1 MLYFDRY
8 KYLACKCHSM
18 GFVWSETLRNNR
30 KWGFFFALQKKQ
42 KKIPDGGLSVRRETW
57 EATFHSCAKGTMR
70 LRAHRAARMGGE
82 SSKWDERWR
91 KVQEKKKNQLP
102 KFWGLSKSAQ
112 SLALACFS
120 LGAPARPSCSCYEA
134 NSHICWEDRRWDRKT
149 LNKAAKTGWHN
160 NPLLCLRGAESW
172 DVRVCNWMSDLFF
185 FLFNLDGGGGGHSG
199 GIWRGRVGCYKISTV
214 MWNLLI
220 LYCFFFCFF

>member
-1 MLYFDRY
+1 M
-8 KYLACKCHSM
+8 A
-18 GFVWSETLRNNR
+18 VWAFAVRPERQRFTLLQ
-30 KWGFFFALQKKQ
+30 KAPCGFALIAQQEREEKAPSEMKDEERCKK
-42 KKIPDGGLSVRRETW
+42 
-57 EATFHSCAKGTMR
+57 
-70 LRAHRAARMGGE
+70 
-82 SSKWDERWR
+82 
-91 KVQEKKKNQLP
+91 KKKNQLP

-172 DVRVCNWMSDLFF
+172 DVRVCNWMSDL
-185 FLFNLDGGGGGHSG
+185 
-199 GIWRGRVGCYKISTV
+199 V
-214 MWNLLI
+214 
-220 LYCFFFCFF
+220 FFCSIEMVVVVVIAGVFGEGESDVIKYQLWCETCWFFIVFFVFF